1 MDIKLQLKVLVN
13 EIRHKLNKP
22 NKKDIIEEDDDGK
35 KYVQ

>member
-22 NKKDIIEEDDDGK
+22 KKSDVVEVDEDGK
-35 KYVQ
+35 KYIQ